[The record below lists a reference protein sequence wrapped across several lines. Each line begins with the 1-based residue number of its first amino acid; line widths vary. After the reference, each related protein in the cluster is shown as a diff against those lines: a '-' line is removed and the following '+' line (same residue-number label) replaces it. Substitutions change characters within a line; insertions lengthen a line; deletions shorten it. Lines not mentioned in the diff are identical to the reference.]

1 MILHSESYG
10 IAIKEKKKDI
20 SKALKYQAICNLNSS
35 RGRIPGEAN
44 WSSGLWGTSW
54 INAEK

>member
-1 MILHSESYG
+1 MIPHSESYG

-44 WSSGLWGTSW
+44 
-54 INAEK
+54 